1 MILSPPPIYPSA
13 KSAGIKNTS
22 VISYGTINID
32 TRVKAYSQKTKSNTV
47 INSVI
52 ITSNIVYMPSDFTG
66 GAYVH
71 VFLSKLAILV
81 PTTTEDGESISKAD
95 AIKVYEATGRHL
107 GFFSSIK
114 AAEKYVKKLNVA
126 IKVHGVTEGPNT
138 QRGRTTWI
146 PVSLMKESGEEYIT
160 GAPFSGIVRLA
171 DIDDDLAQLTFMNN
185 ILNIQVD
192 WRMDLNSQITL
203 ELVDPG
209 YKMTEMNYF
218 VPRRDIWYRGTRYEI
233 ADVSVG
239 PGDGGSP
246 RVSLVIC
253 NKSIQRMKRDKRSGS
268 VSASSAYEY
277 AGRAATKFGLGFV
290 GQQTAKTKNTF
301 STKTDNSEESV
312 WDVLYRTAGENQY
325 VVFEVDG
332 VLVYAQQEWLLWKF
346 GLLTAKIYNST
357 TEKIETK
364 KYVPL
369 LHIPTMSTELDLQE
383 LIRRGFISSQDNQIS
398 LSKITGKAFQLA
410 TYPSFETSDN
420 DPLAASGSCEVLM
433 PNGGQLRPGYTAMV
447 GPEPNYFFGG
457 YLITSVTYS
466 EGSPDSAN
474 VQFRTPEEPT
484 NQKGKPITSLY
495 GTSPTRTLS
504 RSFSSNL
511 GTP

>member
-1 MILSPPPIYPSA
+1 MILSPQPIYPSA
-13 KSAGIKNTS
+13 KAAGISDTS

-32 TRVKAYSQKTKSNTV
+32 TRVKAYSKKTKSNTA
-47 INSVI
+47 ISSTI
-52 ITSNIVYMPSDFTG
+52 ITNKIVYMPGFT
-66 GAYVH
+66 AIPLEYVLKNA
-71 VFLSKLAILV
+71 VAVLV
-81 PTTTEDGESISKAD
+81 PTMTEDGQTISKAN
-95 AIKVYEATGRHL
+95 AVKLYQATGRHL
-107 GFFSSIK
+107 GVFASVK

-126 IKVHGVTEGPNT
+126 VQIHGVFDNT
-138 QRGRTTWI
+138 QIPGADNWA
-146 PVSLMKESGEEYIT
+146 PVSLAKEYGEEYIRD
-160 GAPFSGIVRLA
+160 APFSGIVRLA

-185 ILNIQVD
+185 ILSINVD
-192 WRMDLNSQITL
+192 WSMDLNSQINI

-209 YKMTEMNYF
+209 YRMTEMNYF
-218 VPRRDIWYRGTRYEI
+218 VPRRDVWYRGTRYEI

-246 RVSLVIC
+246 RVSLAIC

-277 AGRAATKFGLGFV
+277 AGRAAKKFGLGFV

-312 WDVLYRTAGENQY
+312 WDVLTRTAGENQY

-332 VLVYAQQEWLLWKF
+332 ILVYAQQEWLLWKF
-346 GLLTAKIYNST
+346 GLLSSKVYNKKT
-357 TEKIETK
+357 KKTETQ

-369 LHIPTMSTELDLQE
+369 LHIPTIGTELDLE
-383 LIRRGFISSQDNQIS
+383 FLIEQGYLGQSPDAD
-398 LSKITGKAFQLA
+398 KVTGKAFQLA

-433 PNGGQLRPGYTAMV
+433 PNGGQLRPGYTGLI

-457 YLITSVTYS
+457 YLITSVSFS
-466 EGSPDSAN
+466 EGSPDSAK
-474 VQFRTPEEPT
+474 VQFRTPEEPK
-484 NQKGKPITSLY
+484 NQQGKPITALY
-495 GTSPTRTLS
+495 GTSPTRNLFASTAT
-504 RSFSSNL
+504 NL
-511 GTP
+511 GVPR

>member
-1 MILSPPPIYPSA
+1 MILSPQPVYPSA
-13 KSAGIKNTS
+13 KTAGISDTS

-32 TRVKAYSQKTKSNTV
+32 TRVKAYSKKTKLNTV
-47 INSVI
+47 ISSTI
-52 ITSNIVYMPSDFTG
+52 ITNKIVYMPSYFAT
-66 GAYVH
+66 ATEYVLPKP
-71 VFLSKLAILV
+71 VAILV
-81 PTTTEDGESISKAD
+81 PTMTEDGQTISKAN

-107 GFFSSIK
+107 GVFTSVK
-114 AAEKYVKKLNVA
+114 TAEKYVKKLNVF
-126 IKVHGVTEGPNT
+126 IQLHGISENFNSP
-138 QRGRTTWI
+138 RTGDTWA
-146 PVSLMKESGEEYIT
+146 PVSLMKEAKEEYIP

-171 DIDDDLAQLTFMNN
+171 DINDDLAQLTFMNN
-185 ILNIQVD
+185 ILSINVD
-192 WRMDLNSQITL
+192 WSMDLNSQINI

-209 YKMTEMNYF
+209 YRMTELNYF
-218 VPRRDIWYRGTRYEI
+218 VPRRDIWYRGMRYEI

-246 RVSLVIC
+246 RVSLAIC

-277 AGRAATKFGLGFV
+277 AGRAAKKFGLGFV

-312 WDVLYRTAGENQY
+312 WDVLTRTAGENQY

-346 GLLTAKIYNST
+346 GLLSSKVYNRKT
-357 TEKIETK
+357 KKTETK

-369 LHIPTMSTELDLQE
+369 LHIPTLGTELDLE
-383 LIRRGFISSQDNQIS
+383 FLIEQGFLGQSPDAD
-398 LSKITGKAFQLA
+398 KVTGKAFQLA

-433 PNGGQLRPGYTAMV
+433 PNGGQLRPGYTGLI

-457 YLITSVTYS
+457 YLITSVSFS
-466 EGSPDSAN
+466 EGSPDSAK
-474 VQFRTPEEPT
+474 VQFRTPEEPK
-484 NQKGKPITSLY
+484 NQQGKPITALY
-495 GTSPTRTLS
+495 GTSPTRNLFASTAT
-504 RSFSSNL
+504 NL
-511 GTP
+511 GVPG

>member
-1 MILSPPPIYPSA
+1 MILSPQPIYPSA
-13 KSAGIKNTS
+13 KAAGISDTS

-32 TRVKAYSQKTKSNTV
+32 TRVKAYSKKTKLNTV
-47 INSVI
+47 ITSAIITNKTIYMPTYLAVTLPYTFKNSV
-52 ITSNIVYMPSDFTG
+52 
-66 GAYVH
+66 
-71 VFLSKLAILV
+71 AILI
-81 PTTTEDGESISKAD
+81 PTMTEDGQTISKAN
-95 AIKVYEATGRHL
+95 AVKVYEATGRHL
-107 GFFSSIK
+107 GVFTSVK

-126 IKVHGVTEGPNT
+126 IQVHGVMEPIYSALDATAP
-138 QRGRTTWI
+138 WA
-146 PVSLMKESGEEYIT
+146 PVSALKEEGEEYIP
-160 GAPFSGIVRLA
+160 GAPFAGIVRLA
-171 DIDDDLAQLTFMNN
+171 DINDDLAQLTFMNN
-185 ILNIQVD
+185 ILSINVD
-192 WRMDLNSQITL
+192 WSMDLNSQINI

-209 YKMTEMNYF
+209 YRMTELNYF
-218 VPRRDIWYRGTRYEI
+218 VPRRDIWYRGIRYEI

-246 RVSLVIC
+246 RVSLAIC

-277 AGRAATKFGLGFV
+277 AGRAAKKFGLGFV

-312 WDVLYRTAGENQY
+312 WDVLTRTAGENQY

-346 GLLTAKIYNST
+346 GLLSSKVYNRKT
-357 TEKIETK
+357 KKTETK

-369 LHIPTMSTELDLQE
+369 LHIPTVGTELDLKF
-383 LIRRGFISSQDNQIS
+383 LIEEGFIGQSPDADVV
-398 LSKITGKAFQLA
+398 TGKAFQLA

-433 PNGGQLRPGYTAMV
+433 PNGGQLRPGYTGLI

-457 YLITSVTYS
+457 YLITSVSFS
-466 EGSPDSAN
+466 EGSPDSAK
-474 VQFRTPEEPT
+474 VQFRTPEEPK
-484 NQKGKPITSLY
+484 NQQGKPITALY
-495 GTSPTRTLS
+495 GTSPTRNLFASTAT
-504 RSFSSNL
+504 NL
-511 GTP
+511 GVPR

>member
-1 MILSPPPIYPSA
+1 MILSPQPIYPSA
-13 KSAGIKNTS
+13 KSAGISGTS

-32 TRVKAYSQKTKSNTV
+32 TRIKEYSKKTKANTV

-52 ITSNIVYMPSDFTG
+52 VTNYKVYMPSPFG
-66 GAYVH
+66 LPYIQVLRGKV
-71 VFLSKLAILV
+71 AILV
-81 PTTTEDGESISKAD
+81 PTTTEDGESISTAN
-95 AIKVYEATGRHL
+95 AVKVYEATGRHL
-107 GFFSSIK
+107 GVFSSVK
-114 AAEKYVKKLNVA
+114 AAEKYVKKLNVS
-126 IKVHGVTEGPNT
+126 IKLHGLSINGFVSGDL
-138 QRGRTTWI
+138 WA
-146 PVSLMKESGEEYIT
+146 PVSLMKEYGEEYIS

-171 DIDDDLAQLTFMNN
+171 DINDDLAQLTFMNN
-185 ILNIQVD
+185 ILNIEVN
-192 WRMDLNSQITL
+192 WSMDLNSQVNI

-209 YKMTEMNYF
+209 YRMTEMNYF

-246 RVSLVIC
+246 RVSLAIC

-277 AGRAATKFGLGFV
+277 AGRAAAKFGLRFV
-290 GQQTAKTKNTF
+290 GQKTAKTKNTF

-312 WDVLYRTAGENQY
+312 WDVLTRTAGENQY

-332 VLVYAQQEWLLWKF
+332 TLVYAQQEWLLWKF
-346 GLLTAKIYNST
+346 GLLSSEVYNGT
-357 TEKIETK
+357 TKKYETK

-369 LHIPTMSTELDLQE
+369 LHIPTLGTELDLKF
-383 LIRRGFISSQDNQIS
+383 LISEGYLANSPNADAV
-398 LSKITGKAFQLA
+398 TGKAFQLA

-433 PNGGQLRPGYTAMV
+433 PNGGQLRPGYTGLI

-457 YLITSVTYS
+457 YLITSVSFS
-466 EGSPDSAN
+466 EGSPDSAK
-474 VQFRTPEEPT
+474 VQFRTPEEPK
-484 NQKGKPITSLY
+484 NQQGKPITALY
-495 GTSPTRTLS
+495 GASPTRNL
-504 RSFSSNL
+504 FASSATNL
-511 GTP
+511 GTPP